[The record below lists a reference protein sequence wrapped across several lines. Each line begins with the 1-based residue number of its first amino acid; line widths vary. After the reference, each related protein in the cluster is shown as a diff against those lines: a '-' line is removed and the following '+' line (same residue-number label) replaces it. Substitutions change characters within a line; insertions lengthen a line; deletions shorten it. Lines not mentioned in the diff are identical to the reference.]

1 MSFIRSVTALVLSA
15 LCMSAAAQE
24 QQQRER
30 FLLYKVERIAPHEA
44 PVIDGR
50 LDEPVWRDKAAI
62 STLRNFLGP
71 LAGDL
76 ASQRSEFIILTTGPT
91 IYIGA
96 TLYDDDMN
104 AVRDDPAKDP
114 YWNDCVEL
122 YFDPRHDGTR
132 SIQLVVD
139 VGGRKFWHKRFDDGY
154 GWWDDRS
161 WHMLAR
167 WSAAAARHDD
177 RWTLEIEIDAA
188 SFGIDTSPGAVC
200 GFNPCRFRL
209 GAAQPEFSA
218 WGFAGGARQKNMAA
232 WGRLLFGAEGE
243 RMKNAPVTGEDIRR
257 VIPDLGDRVLEA
269 PMDEGLLLVTA
280 EGERLARFEELLAPL
295 LAAAEEQLRAAR
307 EALDALP
314 ADDRNAAR
322 LAGDL
327 PPLETEVARLQDA
340 AGARPLTIGAYDRAA
355 DGLRS
360 LTDRLHDFHWKA
372 RLARLALEA
381 AQQEATAP

>member
-1 MSFIRSVTALVLSA
+1 MTCPAAVAVLAA
-15 LCMSAAAQE
+15 LCVPAAAQE
-24 QQQRER
+24 EGERQR
-30 FLLYKVERIAPHEA
+30 FLLYKVERIAPNDA

-50 LDEPVWRDKAAI
+50 LDEPVWREKASI

-76 ASQRSEFIILTTGPT
+76 ASQRSDFIVLTTGPT
-91 IYIGA
+91 LYIGA
-96 TLYDDDMN
+96 TLYDDDM
-104 AVRDDPAKDP
+104 ATVRNDPAQDP
-114 YWNDCVEL
+114 FWNDCVEL

-167 WSAAAARHDD
+167 WSVATARHDD
-177 RWTLEIEIDAA
+177 HWTLELEVDAA

-209 GAAQPEFSA
+209 GAAQQEFSA
-218 WGFAGGARQKNMAA
+218 WGFGGGARQKNMAA

-243 RMKNAPVTGEDIRR
+243 RMAGAPVTGEDIRR
-257 VIPDLGDRVLEA
+257 VHPDLGDRVLEA
-269 PMDEGLLLVTA
+269 LLDEGLLLVTA
-280 EGERLARFEELLAPL
+280 DGERLARFEELLAPL
-295 LAAAEEQLRAAR
+295 LEAAGEQLRAAR

-314 ADDRNAAR
+314 ADDRNAAH
-322 LAGDL
+322 LAEQL
-327 PPLETEVARLQDA
+327 PPLEAEATRLGEAAAARA
-340 AGARPLTIGAYDRAA
+340 LTIGAHDRAA
-355 DGLRS
+355 DGLRKITES
-360 LTDRLHDFHWKA
+360 LHALHWKA
-372 RLARLALEA
+372 RLAELARQA
-381 AQQEATAP
+381 AREEATTP